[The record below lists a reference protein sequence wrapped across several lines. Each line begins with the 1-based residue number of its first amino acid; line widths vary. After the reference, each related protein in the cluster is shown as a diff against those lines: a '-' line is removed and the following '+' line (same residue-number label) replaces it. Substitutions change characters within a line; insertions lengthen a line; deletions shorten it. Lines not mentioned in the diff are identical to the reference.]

1 MLSTEHNSSVLA
13 DLRSRQLYQLKNSR
27 HIPRTE
33 VVKNIE
39 RTHSPS
45 IGNNDLTVIKSP
57 ILSPSAIDTESLL
70 QARSSFSPF
79 YAHDQS
85 RTRYNRSSDL
95 PENLN
100 RQKSQVDV
108 MV

>member
-1 MLSTEHNSSVLA
+1 MLSTEHNVSALA

-39 RTHSPS
+39 RTHGPSPGS
-45 IGNNDLTVIKSP
+45 NDLTVIKSP
-57 ILSPSAIDTESLL
+57 VLSPSAIDTESLL

-95 PENLN
+95 SENSY
-100 RQKSQVDV
+100 RQKNQIDV
-108 MV
+108 IA

>member
-33 VVKNIE
+33 VVKNNE
-39 RTHSPS
+39 RTHSPLLV
-45 IGNNDLTVIKSP
+45 NNDLTVIKSQV
-57 ILSPSAIDTESLL
+57 LSPSAIDTESLL
-70 QARSSFSPF
+70 QAISSFSPF

>member
-1 MLSTEHNSSVLA
+1 MLSTEHNVSALA

-27 HIPRTE
+27 YIPRTE
-33 VVKNIE
+33 DFKNIAQ
-39 RTHSPS
+39 TQSS
-45 IGNNDLTVIKSP
+45 SLGGDDLTVIKSP
-57 ILSPSAIDTESLL
+57 VLSPSAVDTESLL

-95 PENLN
+95 SENSY
-100 RQKSQVDV
+100 RQKNQIDV
-108 MV
+108 IA